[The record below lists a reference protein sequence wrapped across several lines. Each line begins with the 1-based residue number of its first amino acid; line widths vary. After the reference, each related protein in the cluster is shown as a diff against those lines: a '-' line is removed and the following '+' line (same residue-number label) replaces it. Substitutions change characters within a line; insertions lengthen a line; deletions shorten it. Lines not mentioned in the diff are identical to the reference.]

1 MNAPLVQTRV
11 TEPTL
16 SPEQVALYRRIGF
29 VNAGQVIDGATLEQ
43 LRSELDR
50 VMRDHLDESKPQP
63 FRLSNLTGD
72 ESKPVWQIVNIWQAS
87 EAFRDLVHNP
97 LIVSA
102 VQQATGASGLRLWH
116 DQIQYKPAQRG
127 GVNAWHQDNPYWA
140 PLTPAE
146 TQITA
151 WLALDDVDDDNGC
164 MSMVPGSHRWGD
176 AIEYLHTL
184 KDFHAVPESYQGHDV
199 HVVRTPVR
207 AGSLH
212 LHHPYTW
219 HGSHANL
226 SGRPRRAIA
235 LHYMTSAVTL
245 VAEKKLHH
253 PIGYTISSQAG
264 EPIDGP
270 LFMTVYPADKRHVP
284 SLASVRHL
292 TSN

>member
-1 MNAPLVQTRV
+1 MLAQELVAAQTAPVLT
-11 TEPTL
+11 
-16 SPEQVALYRRIGF
+16 PEQVALYRREGML
-29 VNAGQVIDGATLEQ
+29 NAGQVLTAAQVDELRAELE
-43 LRSELDR
+43 R
-50 VMRDHLDESKPQP
+50 VMRDHRDAAKPQP

-97 LIVSA
+97 LVVGA
-102 VQQATGASGLRLWH
+102 VQQASGASGLRLWH

-140 PLTPAE
+140 PLTPAD

-151 WLALDDVDDDNGC
+151 WIALDDVDDDNGC
-164 MSMVPGSHRWGD
+164 MSMVPGSQRWGN
-176 AIEYLHTL
+176 AIEFLHTI
-184 KDFHAVPESYQGHDV
+184 KDFHAMPETWNGHEV
-199 HVVRTPVR
+199 HVLRTPVR

-219 HGSHANL
+219 HGSHANR

-235 LHYMTSAVTL
+235 LHFMTSDVTL
-245 VAEKKLHH
+245 VAEKQHH
-253 PIGYTISSQAG
+253 HCLGRTITSKPG

-270 LFMTVYPADKRHVP
+270 LFMTVWPLEKAHKP
-284 SLASVRHL
+284 SLASVATWRDD
-292 TSN
+292 

>member
-16 SPEQVALYRRIGF
+16 TPEQVALYRRIGF

-50 VMRDHLDESKPQP
+50 VMRDHRDESKPQP

-72 ESKPVWQIVNIWQAS
+72 ETKPVWQIVNIWQAS

-127 GVNAWHQDNPYWA
+127 GVNAWHQDNPYWP
-140 PLTPAE
+140 PLTPADA
-146 TQITA
+146 QITA

-219 HGSHANL
+219 HGSHANM

-235 LHYMTSAVTL
+235 LHYMTSGATL

-264 EPIDGP
+264 EAIDGP
-270 LFMTVYPADKRHVP
+270 LFMTVFPADKRHVP

-292 TSN
+292 TAN